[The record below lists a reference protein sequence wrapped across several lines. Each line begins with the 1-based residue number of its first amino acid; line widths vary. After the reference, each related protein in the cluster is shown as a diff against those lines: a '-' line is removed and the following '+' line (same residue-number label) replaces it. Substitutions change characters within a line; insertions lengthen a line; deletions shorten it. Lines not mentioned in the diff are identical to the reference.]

1 LRLISDVTI
10 PAGTVLKPRETFTKT
25 WKVENNGT
33 CDWVYLYHFVF
44 VSGES
49 MGGGPERLEKIIP
62 PGKWT
67 QISLGL
73 EAPKDEG
80 TYTGTWRF
88 ADQDGIVF
96 GSNLTVSI
104 VVRR

>member
-1 LRLISDVTI
+1 
-10 PAGTVLKPRETFTKT
+10 
-25 WKVENNGT
+25 
-33 CDWVYLYHFVF
+33 
-44 VSGES
+44 